1 MSAFMARQGD
11 VLIIEHDAGIPAEC
25 EALARGRDGVVLAD
39 GEATGHRHRIASR
52 DATLYE
58 HPSGERFL
66 RVRSST
72 ALLHEEHDPIPV
84 PPGTY
89 RVVRQREYH
98 PSQIRV
104 VED

>member
-1 MSAFMARQGD
+1 MARQGD

-25 EALARGRDGVVLAD
+25 LALDRDRDGIVVAD

-52 DATLYE
+52 DTTLYE

-66 RVRSST
+66 RVRTST
-72 ALLHEEHDPIPV
+72 AMLHEEHDPIPV

-98 PSQIRV
+98 PTQFRPV
-104 VED
+104 AD

>member
-1 MSAFMARQGD
+1 MAAFMARQGD

-25 EALARGRDGVVLAD
+25 LALARERDGVVVAD

-66 RVRSST
+66 RIRTST
-72 ALLHEEHDPIPV
+72 AMLHEEHDPIPM

-89 RVVRQREYH
+89 RVVRQREYQPAH
-98 PSQIRV
+98 IRP
-104 VED
+104 VEY

>member
-1 MSAFMARQGD
+1 MPAFMARQGD

-25 EALARGRDGVVLAD
+25 AALTRGRDGVVLAD
-39 GEATGHRHRIASR
+39 GEATGHRHRILSR

-66 RVRSST
+66 RVGTST

-98 PSQIRV
+98 PDQIAYV
-104 VED
+104 AD